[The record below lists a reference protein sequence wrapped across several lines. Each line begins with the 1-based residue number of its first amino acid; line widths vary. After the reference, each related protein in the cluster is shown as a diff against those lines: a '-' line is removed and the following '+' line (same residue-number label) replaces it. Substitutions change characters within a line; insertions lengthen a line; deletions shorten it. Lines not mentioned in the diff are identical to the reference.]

1 MLNQPENLNKSYDWK
16 SKGLGWVPDY
26 PDLRDY
32 NLDDEDL
39 KNQQRLKVE
48 ETTGW
53 IENIIGE
60 VLQLLNEDGEN
71 IQKSNINEL
80 KNKILGNVIFKKVRV
95 HKLLRYPGF
104 LEDNE
109 KTGQFSINKVKY
121 DSILSRQVIQLKKYL
136 GVLLLTKYL
145 NIPKKINSK
154 SNYDTDKSLDLENPL
169 DVIQWMNDETYDF
182 RTKEIIE
189 FFQCLTDIKQDGI
202 VGLETFVQLNEY
214 LLNPKKSKLVDANNK
229 CKDDNSKRK
238 PLKRIRYF
246 SVTSLIPDKALNQII
261 YNLCLKVSKQ
271 ISQEIKTKN
280 FLEEDFLNSIKVN
293 SDFFQKVLA
302 EINTDTSIKNSN
314 CLLRILEEGLTKP
327 AQSTNAVN
335 KNKSDIKSNLE
346 FFKNSPL
353 FDPLISIALRSIYPL
368 AQLRHQTIE
377 ELIEQGIDN
386 LENLIKQKPENFN
399 EQQKPKLG
407 YSNNELVKYS
417 IRKILYTL
425 YYEIQSLEQE
435 NQERQIN
442 KKEFTNEFINSFVL
456 CFFIKKYL
464 NKFEYTQEAVKEI
477 EKEVAVIGNSDV
489 TVPPRYNPFDKQELF
504 EIVTEESTNGVNS
517 NSFVSFTQ
525 QQEELFLSLNLYIPI
540 FSNKTIKY
548 LEEPQ
553 EDTDKDKKP
562 FFQLPSVVDLSYW
575 FSSVKD
581 QGSLKSC
588 TAFAAVSLLEYFANK
603 NSKDKIEPSPMFL
616 YKAARNKM
624 KVKGDVGS
632 SIRETMKAL
641 ALFGVP
647 PEDYWPYDENQVD
660 EEPLPYCY
668 AYAQNYKTLKY
679 FLLDYAGIT
688 PETLLFQIKAV
699 LSAGFPCIFG
709 LTLYSSIYKS
719 SNEKGHIPFPNY
731 QEDKIVGGHTLVA
744 VGYDDFQFV
753 KCANSQQ
760 YSKGAFLVR
769 NSWGTEWGVEGYG
782 WLPYDYVLAGLTSA
796 WWSLL
801 KSEWFNEN
809 NFGFSGTGGEGVP
822 GSTGT

>member
-1 MLNQPENLNKSYDWK
+1 MLNQPENRNQNYNWK

-39 KNQQRLKVE
+39 RNQQRLKVE

-60 VLQLLNEDGEN
+60 LIQVINENG
-71 IQKSNINEL
+71 QKSKINEL
-80 KNKILGNVIFKKVRV
+80 RINELRNKILGNVIFKKVRV
-95 HKLLRYPGF
+95 HKLLQYPSC
-104 LEDNE
+104 LEINE
-109 KTGQFSINKVKY
+109 TTSKFSINKIKY
-121 DSILSRQVIQLKKYL
+121 DSILSRQVLQLKKYL
-136 GVLLLTKYL
+136 GILLLTKYL
-145 NIPKKINSK
+145 ELPEKINT
-154 SNYDTDKSLDLENPL
+154 NYSDGTDNSLDMKQPL
-169 DVIQWMNDETYDF
+169 DIIQWMNDENYDF
-182 RTKEIIE
+182 RTKEIVE
-189 FFQCLTDIKQDGI
+189 LFQCLSNIKQDGI
-202 VGLETFVQLNEY
+202 VGLETFIQLNEY
-214 LLNPKKSKLVDANNK
+214 LLNPNKDKLADKDNK
-229 CKDDNSKRK
+229 CKEDDAKRR

-246 SVTSLIPDKALNQII
+246 SVTSLIPDNAFNKII
-261 YNLCLKVSKQ
+261 YNLCLKVSEQ
-271 ISQEIKTKN
+271 ILQEIKIRN
-280 FLEEDFLNSIKVN
+280 FLEEDFLNSIKVK

-302 EINTDTSIKNSN
+302 ELNSN
-314 CLLRILEEGLTKP
+314 ELNSNIVTKDKNWLLKVLGEGLTKST
-327 AQSTNAVN
+327 QSISTVN
-335 KNKSDIKSNLE
+335 QNQFEISANFE
-346 FFKNSPL
+346 FLKNSPL
-353 FDPLISIALRSIYPL
+353 LDPIISIALRSIYPL
-368 AQLRHQTIE
+368 ARLRHQTLE
-377 ELIEQGIDN
+377 ELVEQGISN
-386 LENLIKQKPENFN
+386 FENLIKPRQEDFD
-399 EQQKPKLG
+399 EQQKPKVE

-417 IRKILYTL
+417 IRKIISTL
-425 YYEIQSLEQE
+425 RYEIQSLEQE
-435 NQERQIN
+435 NQERQIKN
-442 KKEFTNEFINSFVL
+442 ENFTTEFINSFVL

-464 NKFEYTQEAVKEI
+464 NQFEYTREAVEEI
-477 EKEVAVIGNSDV
+477 EKEIADIDNSDV
-489 TVPPRYNPFDKQELF
+489 TNSSPYNLFDKQEVF
-504 EIVTEESTNGVNS
+504 EIVTERNTKSST
-517 NSFVSFTQ
+517 Q
-525 QQEELFLSLNLYIPI
+525 KQEELFLTLNLYIPI
-540 FSNKTIKY
+540 FSSKNLKY
-548 LEEPQ
+548 LEEPK
-553 EDTDKDKKP
+553 EKEEKDKKP

-581 QGSLKSC
+581 QGSLQSC
-588 TAFAAVSLLEYFANK
+588 TAFAAISLLEYFANK

-624 KVKGDVGS
+624 KVTGDVGS

-647 PEDYWPYDENQVD
+647 PEEYWSYDENKVD
-660 EEPLPYCY
+660 EEPPPYCY
-668 AYAQNYKTLKY
+668 AFAQNYKTIKY

-688 PETLLFQIKAV
+688 EETLLFQIKAV

-719 SNEKGHIPFPNY
+719 SNEKGHIPFPDY

-753 KCANSQQ
+753 KCANGQK

-769 NSWGTEWGVEGYG
+769 NSWGTEWGVKGYG

-809 NFGFSGTGGEGVP
+809 NFGLSGTGGEGVP